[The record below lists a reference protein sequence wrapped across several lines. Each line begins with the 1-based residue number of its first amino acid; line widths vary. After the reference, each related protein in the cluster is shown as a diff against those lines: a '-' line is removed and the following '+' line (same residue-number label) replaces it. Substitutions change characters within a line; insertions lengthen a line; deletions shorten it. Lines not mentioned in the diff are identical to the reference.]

1 MASWTRSLC
10 LLALLFNLCV
20 VHPVLGADEDKADG
34 EEKVKDVVIG
44 IDLGTTYSCVGVY
57 RHGRVDIIPNDQGNR
72 ITPSYVAFTDDD
84 RKIGEAAKNEATINP
99 TNTLFDVKRLIGR
112 RFNEKEVQRDKE
124 LLPYEIFNKDGKP
137 YIRVLVKGQ
146 PKILA
151 PEEVSAMVLTKM
163 KETAENFL
171 GKEVKNAVV
180 TVPAYFNDAQRQAT
194 KDAGAIAGLN
204 VIRIINEPT
213 AAAIAYGLDKKNEKT
228 ILVYDLGGG
237 TFDVSILVID
247 NGVFEVLA
255 TSGDTHLGGEDFDQR
270 VMDYFIKLVKK
281 KHDKDLRSDKRALQ
295 KLRRE
300 VERAKR
306 ALSSQHQVKVE
317 VEGLMEGLDF
327 SETLTRAKFEELNSD
342 LFQKTLK
349 PVKQVMED
357 ADLQKSQIDEIVLVG
372 GSTRIPKIQQ
382 LIKEFFNGKEPNRG
396 INPDEAVAYGAAVQ
410 AGILSGEGAQDMVL
424 LDVTPLTLGIETAG
438 GVMAKIINKNTV
450 IPTKKTQTFSTYSD
464 NQSAVLIQVFEGE
477 RPMTKNNHL
486 LGKFELTGIPPAPR
500 GVPQIEVTF
509 DVDRNG
515 ILNVSAVDKG
525 TGKSEKIT
533 ITNDKGR
540 LTPEEIERMI
550 AEAEKFAE
558 EDKKTKEKVD
568 ARNALEGYLH
578 SMKTTVED
586 KDKLADKIEED
597 DKKTIMDKVTEAQE
611 WLTTNPDADAE
622 EMRDKLKDVEA
633 VCNPIISKVYGQT
646 GGPGAGGASSGA
658 DDDDYG
664 GHDEL

>member
-1 MASWTRSLC
+1 MAVAHKLLS
-10 LLALLFNLCV
+10 LLALFCLVGVPTLR
-20 VHPVLGADEDKADG
+20 PVAADEA
-34 EEKVKDVVIG
+34 EEGQVKDVVIG

-112 RFNEKEVQRDKE
+112 RFNEKEVQKDKG
-124 LLPYEIFNKDGKP
+124 LLPYEIINKDGKP
-137 YIRVLVKGQ
+137 YIRVMVKGQ
-146 PKILA
+146 PKVLA

-163 KETAENFL
+163 KETAEQFL

-237 TFDVSILVID
+237 TFDVSVLVID

-255 TSGDTHLGGEDFDQR
+255 TAGDTHLGGEDFDQR
-270 VMDYFIKLVKK
+270 VMDHFIKVVKK
-281 KHDKDLRSDKRALQ
+281 KYDKDLRTDKRALQ

-306 ALSSQHQVKVE
+306 ALSSQHQAKVE
-317 VEGLMEGLDF
+317 IENLMDGVDF
-327 SETLTRAKFEELNSD
+327 SETLTRAKFEELNAD
-342 LFQKTLK
+342 LFQNTLK
-349 PVKQVMED
+349 PVKQVLEE
-357 ADLQKSQIDEIVLVG
+357 ADVQKSQVDEIVLVG

-382 LIKEFFNGKEPNRG
+382 LIKDFFNGKEPNRG

-464 NQSAVLIQVFEGE
+464 NQSAVLIQVYEGE

-515 ILNVSAVDKG
+515 ILSVSAVDKG

-550 AEAEKFAE
+550 SEAEKFAE
-558 EDKKTKEKVD
+558 EDKKVKERVD

-597 DKKTIMDKVTEAQE
+597 DKKTILDKVTEAQE
-611 WLTTNPDADAE
+611 WLNTNPDADAE
-622 EMRDKLKDVEA
+622 ETRDKLKDVEA

-646 GGPGAGGASSGA
+646 GGPGAGGAAGGA